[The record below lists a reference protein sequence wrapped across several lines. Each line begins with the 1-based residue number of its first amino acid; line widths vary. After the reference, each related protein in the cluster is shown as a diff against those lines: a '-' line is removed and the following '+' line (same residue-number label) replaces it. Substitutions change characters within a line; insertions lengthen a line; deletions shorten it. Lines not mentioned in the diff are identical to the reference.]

1 VYYNASGY
9 GFVMPR
15 GLIFINL
22 TSSS

>member
-1 VYYNASGY
+1 MYYNASGY